1 MGDAFWAT
9 TNLKMAS
16 CASAMGCKIRD
27 DDPITVVVSESGH
40 RQATFW
46 FYVDENSKVVRDNF
60 ERPWGKL
67 ELEKEHPLVYI
78 RSALEN
84 RETLLALLKQAQP
97 MLTINRGGK
106 TLFVS
111 ENASP
116 ELKRKVLNEL

>member
-1 MGDAFWAT
+1 MGDAFWGT

-16 CASAMGCKIRD
+16 CASAMGCRLREH
-27 DDPITVVVSESGH
+27 DPITIIVNEDRS

-67 ELEKEHPLVYI
+67 TLEKEHPLIYI

-84 RETLLALLKQAQP
+84 RETLLALFKQAQP
-97 MLTINRGGK
+97 MVTINRGGK